1 MYAQLQETNMNHAY
15 TDENLAKCKELLMDP
30 KWHETRMGII
40 KATVASGR
48 RSRSVFRAP
57 QTDVLNCL
65 FDYAVEDPAGYTA
78 FMADVKARFALKQKT
93 VSKNENT
100 VLTKLRARTLET
112 VQRVR
117 RRKQLIR
124 VIMRYQR
131 GSDEYPTWKE
141 VHEEY
146 KKYQLQWAREAYED
160 MVLHPTGNQVQQ
172 RRKFYDGITQKLEAE
187 VERLRAENEGKNKLE
202 RNNS

>member
-1 MYAQLQETNMNHAY
+1 MYAQLQGTNMDTTHIE
-15 TDENLAKCKELLMDP
+15 DKLLICRKLLLDP
-30 KWHETRMGII
+30 KWHKTRVGII
-40 KATVASGR
+40 KAAVASGR
-48 RSRSVFRAP
+48 KSRSVFRAP
-57 QTDVLNCL
+57 QTAVLNWL
-65 FDYAVEDPAGYTA
+65 LDYAIVDPAGYTA
-78 FMADVKARFALKQKT
+78 FMADVKARFELAQKAT
-93 VSKNENT
+93 SQKENT

-117 RRKQLIR
+117 KRKQLIR

-131 GSDEYPTWKE
+131 GTDKLPSWKE
-141 VHEEY
+141 VNEEY
-146 KKYQLQWAREAYED
+146 KKRQLQWALEAYED